1 MLEAVVASTLGTAAF
16 LYLLFDFS
24 WIGLAAV
31 FLALP
36 LVVDQLFRR
45 FGPIKL
51 GGVRGVLRKR
61 S

>member
-1 MLEAVVASTLGTAAF
+1 MLEAVVASALGTAAF
-16 LYLLFDFS
+16 FYLLFSFS
-24 WIGLAAV
+24 WVGLAAV

-36 LVVDQLFRR
+36 LLVDQVFRR

-51 GGVRGVLRKR
+51 GGVKGALRKR